1 MVADTYPLLNIF
13 FSILFFFIFF
23 LWIFLLIQIIIDL
36 FRKNF
41 LSGAKKALWIV
52 FLLIA
57 PFIGVL
63 AYLIVHG
70 GDMQKHQIDAAKEQ
84 QAAFSDYVRQT
95 AGSGDTVP
103 DQLHK
108 LSDLKDRGVITQAE
122 FDAQKAK
129 LLG

>member
-23 LWIFLLIQIIIDL
+23 LWIFLLIQIII
-36 FRKNF
+36 
-41 LSGAKKALWIV
+41 GAKKALWIV

-63 AYLIVHG
+63 VYLIVHG
-70 GDMQKHQIDAAKEQ
+70 GDMQKHQIEAAKEQ